1 MIRDRI
7 PWEKKHYDDRRVVRL
22 RILPSSSRNTFM
34 YGGGKFVGHAG
45 RLVARH
51 AHHYVALERYISW
64 SRNLEKKH
72 MPRATYDIEH
82 HALPTSEHSF
92 SQKLKAHS
100 RIQAMLRRAPRDAD
114 LDSAP
119 RPA

>member
-7 PWEKKHYDDRRVVRL
+7 PWEKTHYDDRRVVRL
-22 RILPSSSRNTFM
+22 RILPSSSRNTFT
-34 YGGGKFVGHAG
+34 YGGGKFVGHVG
-45 RLVARH
+45 RLVARQ

-72 MPRATYDIEH
+72 IPRATY

-100 RIQAMLRRAPRDAD
+100 WIQAMLRRAPRDAD